1 MLNNLTFW
9 NNDPEFKERE
19 RKKRLEYG
27 FLLRQQIEEEQ
38 KRKEEEKKKREIEDL
53 KFLNKFENRSY
64 SNYNIHQ
71 IPLIENG
78 NNLIINY
85 HNQQNRDNQNQ
96 NFSPPNNN
104 INYYNQYNQPLN
116 KSIYNNFQ
124 YENNN
129 LNLIPNN
136 YNFTN
141 QNIINPNTIQRYN
154 YNNDYNYN
162 YEKFYNIQEQSPI
175 HLEIKQKEKEINIQE
190 LFKNFVE
197 EQIRV
202 IHNYDVSIG
211 NIINTQQDNFILANF
226 IEIEKNRARQ
236 LLENGKNI
244 LKKNLGYFPLEV
256 NYNRKIEELFNK
268 IINKKVIEYNSI
280 KIGNRNYDELEYQ
293 IKKNNILEDEKRIMK
308 ELDYKSK
315 YETIENSVPNFE
327 KLDKMSQNSLIGF
340 SKLVK
345 IDENGDLDN
354 NFLVT
359 WRENMKKE
367 DEKYNKNNNY
377 NNDKIYKS
385 YTNEKKNKKNII
397 ENNKDY
403 NNIKDE
409 LKIKDKKQKISLE
422 SPIKIRSTS
431 HQKIKTTKVPNLIF
445 PDIKKFEKVNEK
457 PKTKSKNK
465 SSSLLSLNIISKKST
480 NSVKEKESNNII
492 YNNSNNNIENNIN
505 NSNEDSPKIKE
516 DKTLDH
522 IIFSSNSQNN
532 ISENNQKL
540 NEENNYN
547 NIKSYNSL
555 KEIEHSFNSTNNN
568 YNSDNLESPINNNY
582 LHHYSINQDFQ
593 SKNNFLED
601 KRYSTNYYNSPPLPH
616 KKNKKKKYKKYNSN
630 NSNNENDKNNIYYTE
645 DNFRE
650 KKMPKL
656 PQITKERIEQRPG
669 TAALIHY
676 KKNKKRNS
684 SSDNDSILKDLDRF
698 RQLALNDIGYLDNNH
713 YNYYD
718 SRPKEVDLIPKDV
731 IRNYDRVI
739 SSGNS
744 SGHSKR
750 RNNTKYI

>member
-38 KRKEEEKKKREIEDL
+38 KRKEEEKKKRVIEDL

-78 NNLIINY
+78 NNIIVNY
-85 HNQQNRDNQNQ
+85 QNQQFRDNQNQ
-96 NFSPPNNN
+96 NLTSSNNN
-104 INYYNQYNQPLN
+104 NNNYNYYNQYNQPIN
-116 KSIYNNFQ
+116 QPIYNNFQ
-124 YENNN
+124 YDNNK

-136 YNFTN
+136 FNFTN
-141 QNIINPNTIQRYN
+141 QNILNPNTIQRYN
-154 YNNDYNYN
+154 FNNDYNY
-162 YEKFYNIQEQSPI
+162 EKNNNIQEQSPI
-175 HLEIKQKEKEINIQE
+175 HFEIKQKEKEINIQE
-190 LFKNFVE
+190 LFKKFVE

-244 LKKNLGYFPLEV
+244 LKKNLGYFPLEI
-256 NYNRKIEELFNK
+256 NYNRKIEELFNR
-268 IINKKVIEYNSI
+268 ILNKKVIEYNSL
-280 KIGNRNYDELEYQ
+280 KIGNRNNAELEFQ
-293 IKKNNILEDEKRIMK
+293 IKKNDILEDEKRIMK

-345 IDENGDLDN
+345 IDENGDLNN

-367 DEKYNKNNNY
+367 EEKYNKNNNY
-377 NNDKIYKS
+377 NLNIDKIYHS
-385 YTNEKKNKKNII
+385 YSNEKKSKKNNV
-397 ENNKDY
+397 ENNNIKEY

-409 LKIKDKKQKISLE
+409 LKIMEKKNKMDLE
-422 SPIKIRSTS
+422 SPIKISSTS
-431 HQKIKTTKVPNLIF
+431 HQKIKTTKIPNLIF
-445 PDIKKFEKVNEK
+445 PDIKKIDKINDK
-457 PKTKSKNK
+457 QKQIPKNK
-465 SSSLLSLNIISKKST
+465 SSSLLSLNIISKKSI
-480 NSVKEKESNNII
+480 NSVKEFESNN
-492 YNNSNNNIENNIN
+492 YNNSNNNRENNIN
-505 NSNEDSPKIKE
+505 NYNDDSPKIKE
-516 DKTLDH
+516 DKIEHL
-522 IIFSSNSQNN
+522 IFSSTSQNN
-532 ISENNQKL
+532 LSEKNQKI
-540 NEENNYN
+540 NEDNNYNN

-555 KEIEHSFNSTNNN
+555 KEIAQSFNSTNQN
-568 YNSDNLESPINNNY
+568 YNSDNLGSPINHNY
-582 LHHYSINQDFQ
+582 LNHYSINQDLQ
-593 SKNNFLED
+593 SNNNIFED
-601 KRYSTNYYNSPPLPH
+601 KRYSTHYYNSPPLPH
-616 KKNKKKKYKKYNSN
+616 KKHKKKKYIKYNSN
-630 NSNNENDKNNIYYTE
+630 YSNYSNNDNNIFYTE
-645 DNFRE
+645 NNFKR
-650 KKMPKL
+650 MTKL
-656 PQITKERIEQRPG
+656 PPIGKERIEQRPG

-718 SRPKEVDLIPKDV
+718 SRPKQVDLIPKDV

-750 RNNTKYI
+750 RKN